1 MKVRKIAALAV
12 GAAMVGATL
21 GYASAAMP
29 EKEFFV
35 KDGEPNVKIVVGANA
50 PSTMDVV
57 SAADI
62 AVALGTL
69 LYTEKEVEAEATAV
83 VVKED
88 TAYDPIDI
96 PVFDMHYFKSR
107 DEGSSSWVGE
117 GINDG
122 DYDDLEGK
130 AYWWNGSYGT
140 QIYWDSANFIPLTY
154 ESFDDSVWGDD
165 PPTLTY
171 TELED
176 AGWALYPYDLITQ
189 DDAISGGYNITMKE
203 WGELYYNPLYIYID
217 DAGYVDLVK
226 EVSEEY
232 TNPDTDYEYTYK
244 FDSGYIYDYEL
255 TINKIQFDKD
265 EWEKLMDKHDDEPI
279 PPKDISLV
287 IPEGEVQ
294 IYMNF
299 ALYGWEYPTYGSAE
313 NPRYYRWVDDM
324 GGYTDDVVTL
334 RPGITIG
341 DIITLPGIADT
352 PVKIVKIDSKIG
364 TTGKTYAIVYGESY
378 GTEFLKQGETYTFGD
393 YKVTVLDIDVYDDKA
408 LLQVEGPEGTE
419 LVILDADT
427 DPEKTLFDGGLYLK
441 LKSTFVGIEGNLIAE
456 VEIASDLKGIEQDD
470 TDFAPGWEIHFDIVT
485 NSTWDFDGDGE
496 NDPYIEAMTVTNS
509 KELKGDTI
517 KLLNKFVV
525 DYKSV
530 EYEYEDEAGE
540 EWYSFKSYIAI
551 DPIEPEWSTSEVE
564 IGDELDDYV
573 IDGVVT
579 EPVKTIEITKVTEP
593 ITVLD
598 SEVDLNAVD
607 SNLILVGGPVANA
620 ITKYLVDQGLST
632 VDWENSDGE
641 FEYLEDVFG
650 EYDVLIVAGKDRY
663 ATREAAKELMQYLA
677 AL

>member
-69 LYTEKEVEAEATAV
+69 LYTEKEVQAEASAV

-140 QIYWDSANFIPLTY
+140 QIYWDSANFIPITD
-154 ESFDDSVWGDD
+154 EVSFDDSVWGDD

-171 TELED
+171 DELEA

-189 DDAISGGYNITMKE
+189 DYAISGGYNITMYA
-203 WGELYYNPLYIYID
+203 WGDTDYNPLYIYVE
-217 DAGYVDLVK
+217 DAGYVDLVT
-226 EVSEEY
+226 EASRDY
-232 TNPDTDYEYTYK
+232 TSSDGYEYTYK
-244 FDSGYIYDYEL
+244 FDSGYIYDYEV
-255 TINKIQFDKD
+255 TIGKIQFDKED
-265 EWEKLMDKHDDEPI
+265 WEKITDKYDDPI
-279 PPKDISLV
+279 PPRDISLV

-294 IYMNF
+294 ICMNF
-299 ALYGWEYPTYGSAE
+299 TLYGWEYGTKGYAE
-313 NPRYYRWVDDM
+313 NPKYYRWVDDM
-324 GGYTDDVVTL
+324 GGYGTSVLL
-334 RPGITIG
+334 RPGISIG
-341 DIITLPGIADT
+341 DVITLPGIADT
-352 PVKIVKIDSKIG
+352 PVKIVNVNSKIG

-427 DPEKTLFDGGLYLK
+427 DPKKTLFDGGIYLE

-456 VEIASDLKGIEQDD
+456 VDIASDLKGIEQDD
-470 TDFAPGWEIHFDIVT
+470 TKFAPGWEIHFDIVT

-598 SEVDLNAVD
+598 EEVDLNAVD

-620 ITKYLVDQGLST
+620 ITKYLVEQGLST